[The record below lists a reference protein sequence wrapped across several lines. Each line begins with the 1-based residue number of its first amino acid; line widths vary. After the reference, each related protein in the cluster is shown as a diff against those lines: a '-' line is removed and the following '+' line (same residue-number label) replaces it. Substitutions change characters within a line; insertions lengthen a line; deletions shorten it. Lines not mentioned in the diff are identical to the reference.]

1 MDINVFNPNICF
13 VIFFWMKYVLH
24 VLVDIHKLLKM
35 WNVQESTMSAYK
47 VSKDETLEMSI
58 HYKKE
63 VEK

>member
-1 MDINVFNPNICF
+1 MFNPNICF
-13 VIFFWMKYVLH
+13 VIFLLMIYMLH
-24 VLVDIHKLLKM
+24 ALVNIHELLKM
-35 WNVQESTMSAYK
+35 WNVQESIMSAYK